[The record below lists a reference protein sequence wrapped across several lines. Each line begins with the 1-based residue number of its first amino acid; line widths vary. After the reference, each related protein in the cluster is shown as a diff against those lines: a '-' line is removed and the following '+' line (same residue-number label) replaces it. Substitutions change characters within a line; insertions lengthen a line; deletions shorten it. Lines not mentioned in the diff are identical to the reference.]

1 MKLMVHLIIGMLL
14 GAVLATF
21 AFAVAS
27 RATALQ
33 DPVKSSPQ
41 YYKVLLDNDQV
52 RVLEYRLKQGEK
64 EITHSHSAGVVYV
77 FNDSK
82 IRSTLPD
89 GKMTESSGK
98 TGDVYW
104 RNPITHALE
113 NIGSTEVHSL
123 AVELKNPCKQSPEL

>member
-1 MKLMVHLIIGMLL
+1 MKLIVQLTTGMLL
-14 GAVLATF
+14 GSVLTIF
-21 AFAVAS
+21 AFTVAS
-27 RATALQ
+27 RAMSARQ

-41 YYKVLLDNDQV
+41 YYKVLLENDQV

-64 EITHSHSAGVVYV
+64 EITHSHPGGVVYV

-82 IRSTLPD
+82 VRSTFPD
-89 GKMTESSGK
+89 GKITESSGK
-98 TGDVYW
+98 AGDVYW

-123 AVELKNPCKQSPEL
+123 AVELKNP